1 LLKNNEIQLRLLEE
15 TDLERLA
22 NWKNVMYEYFY
33 EYPIRK
39 SNYTQKNWYEEH
51 LKKGDILFIIEEFQP
66 IQAKDLESIGTVGLT
81 NIDWRNR
88 TAEFGR
94 FMIPDAKYR
103 GKGYGRKAIGLV
115 LEYGFDHL
123 NLHRIYLDTLESNI
137 AAIELY
143 KKVGFVEEGRK
154 KQHIY
159 KNGKYFDLIC
169 MYILNMGQN
178 DDRV

>member
-1 LLKNNEIQLRLLEE
+1 LLKNKEIQLRLLEE

-22 NWKNVMYEYFY
+22 NWKNEMYEYFY

-39 SNYTQKNWYEEH
+39 CTQKNWYEEH
-51 LKKGDILFIIEEFQP
+51 LKKGDILFFIELEFQP
-66 IQAKDLESIGTVGLT
+66 IQAMDLESIGTVGLT

-94 FMIPDAKYR
+94 FMIPDVKYR
-103 GKGYGRKAIGLV
+103 GKGYGRKAIDLV

-123 NLHRIYLDTLESNI
+123 NLHRIYLDTLESNKPV
-137 AAIELY
+137 IELY
-143 KKVGFVEEGRK
+143 KKVGFEEEGRK

-159 KNGKYFDLIC
+159 KNGEYFDLIC
-169 MYILNMGQN
+169 MSILNEEK
-178 DDRV
+178 